1 MTRHAAV
8 CTDVNAHFHAALHAR
23 SMSGYTLQCGHAR
36 ESTGM
41 SGQQFNVRG
50 HAAWFDFGA
59 CPVSTDAEGY
69 CVVQGAGM
77 RHVAVR
83 TCGRESQYKPAV
95 RRCARLMRSAAAHAR
110 PAQVSNI
117 APRPKDWKPAAEKKS
132 AQ

>member
-1 MTRHAAV
+1 
-8 CTDVNAHFHAALHAR
+8 
-23 SMSGYTLQCGHAR
+23 MSGYTLQCGHAR